1 MAHRG
6 DNTQEIQQ
14 TGRRDGAHTVE
25 LDARPLA
32 KGVWREDGIGGPLLA
47 EGAHSPAKEAILQQ
61 GGMNDDGV
69 RIEREDVCVKGRD
82 PLVRECH
89 RTLPGARRPC
99 RCCAFR

>member
-69 RIEREDVCVKGRD
+69 RIEREDV
-82 PLVRECH
+82 REGEGSS
-89 RTLPGARRPC
+89 RTRVSSDIAWREKTL
-99 RCCAFR
+99 